1 MVRVAM
7 TRPRRLERRMGRQ
20 AQKVRVI
27 FKCCNAYLNAPMSDC
42 LEGWT
47 YFSHTGYCY
56 KLITSKKTWQKARK
70 HCQKIGKEEGG
81 HGELAS
87 VHDGSTRNFLIGLTI
102 RSDSSVNV
110 K

>member
-1 MVRVAM
+1 
-7 TRPRRLERRMGRQ
+7 
-20 AQKVRVI
+20 
-27 FKCCNAYLNAPMSDC
+27 MSDC

-81 HGELAS
+81 NGELAS
-87 VHDGSTRNFLIGLTI
+87 IHSSIQQAFLVAAAAKFAVSEDYAESSFWIGLQ
-102 RSDSSVNV
+102 SQA

>member
-1 MVRVAM
+1 MHS
-7 TRPRRLERRMGRQ
+7 L
-20 AQKVRVI
+20 
-27 FKCCNAYLNAPMSDC
+27 CNLINALLSDC

-56 KLITSKKTWQKARK
+56 KLITGKKTWQKARK
-70 HCQKIGKEEGG
+70 HCQNIGKEEGG

-87 VHDGSTRNFLIGLTI
+87 VHDAFTRNFLIGLTI

-110 K
+110 KYKILGHF